1 MQANIGD
8 VAQRAKVSSAT
19 VSRAFKHPEL
29 VAEATREHI
38 IQAADELDFAVS
50 RSAAVFQTGQT
61 FRIALLLND
70 PSSTWFNAHV
80 YEGLDSVLHPAGYDI
95 AIYPIGT
102 SDDRHVFFENL
113 PIRRN
118 ADAVVIASF
127 DVDSKEIERL
137 HSMNVPIIG
146 ISALPEEVFDYSI
159 ATDDDYAMRLVTRHL
174 LTLGHR
180 DIGYISL
187 DPPENADG
195 SLHYSANRRS
205 NGFLAE
211 CAEAHI
217 EPAMLHVPN
226 TSQRVEHA
234 LTQLFALDHMP
245 TATCCEQDRLAV
257 PLLSRLQRLGYA
269 IPDALSV
276 TGFDDS
282 TYASEVGLTTVR
294 QDPRDMG
301 ARAARHTLGLIAR
314 IDDDSEDGAERNND
328 RGETNDETSG
338 ETNNKNNKTDKT
350 PPIHEST
357 QIRMMFRLSTGPA
370 PNAV

>member
-8 VAQRAKVSSAT
+8 VAQRAQVSAST

-29 VAEATREHI
+29 VAEATRERI
-38 IQAADELDFAVS
+38 ARAADELDFAVS
-50 RSAAVFQTGQT
+50 RSASVFQTGQT

-70 PSSTWFNAHV
+70 PSSTWFNAHI
-80 YEGLDSVLHPAGYDI
+80 YEGLDSVFHPAGYDI

-102 SDDRHVFFENL
+102 SGDRHAFFEDL

-118 ADAVVIASF
+118 ADAVIIASF
-127 DVDSKEIERL
+127 DVDSKEIARL

-146 ISALPEEVFDYSI
+146 INALPEDVFDYSI

-174 LTLGHR
+174 LTLGHK
-180 DIGYISL
+180 DIAYIDL

-217 EPAMLHVPN
+217 EPAMLHVSN
-226 TSQRVEHA
+226 TGQRVDHA
-234 LTQLFALDHMP
+234 LTQLFALNHMP
-245 TATCCEQDRLAV
+245 TAICCEQDRIAV

-269 IPDALSV
+269 IPDALSI

-282 TYASEVGLTTVR
+282 TYAREVGLTTIR
-294 QDPRDMG
+294 QDPHDMG
-301 ARAARHTLGLIAR
+301 AQAARHALDLIAKA
-314 IDDDSEDGAERNND
+314 DNDFESSAERASKIN
-328 RGETNDETSG
+328 ETTEATDETAS
-338 ETNNKNNKTDKT
+338 KTGVRT

-370 PNAV
+370 TSAA